1 MIDMHTDRHNHGR
14 YLRSALLVLGITAL
28 AGCVGVKLTAEGAQV
43 RQTTDAEARASC
55 TIVGKVTSSIPS
67 KALNRLAPN
76 KVQEQLIVMARN
88 EAPAF
93 GGNAVAPAGPITE
106 GTQEFNVLRCP

>member
-1 MIDMHTDRHNHGR
+1 MIDRQTNGR
-14 YLRSALLVLGITAL
+14 FLRGALLVLGLATL
-28 AGCVGVKLTAEGAQV
+28 AGCVGVKLTAEGAAV
-43 RQTTDAEARASC
+43 RQTTDDAARGSC
-55 TIVGKVTSSIPS
+55 ELVGKVTSSIPS

-106 GTQEFNVLRCP
+106 GQQEFNVFRCP